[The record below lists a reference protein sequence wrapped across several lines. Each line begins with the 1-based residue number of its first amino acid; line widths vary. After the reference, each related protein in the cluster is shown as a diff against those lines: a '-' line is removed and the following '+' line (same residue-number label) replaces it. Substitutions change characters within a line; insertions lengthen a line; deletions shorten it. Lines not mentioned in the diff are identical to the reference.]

1 MGIFDKFKGH
11 GRHRAGKGS
20 DSPEQRTGEKTGG
33 RYEEQ
38 IDAAQQ
44 RVEGSLGMDRDRDRH
59 EHP

>member
-11 GRHRAGKGS
+11 GRHRAGKS
-20 DSPEQRTGEKTGG
+20 SASAEQRTVEKTGG
-33 RYEEQ
+33 RYEDQ

-44 RVEGSLGMDRDRDRH
+44 RVEGSLRTDRDRDRH